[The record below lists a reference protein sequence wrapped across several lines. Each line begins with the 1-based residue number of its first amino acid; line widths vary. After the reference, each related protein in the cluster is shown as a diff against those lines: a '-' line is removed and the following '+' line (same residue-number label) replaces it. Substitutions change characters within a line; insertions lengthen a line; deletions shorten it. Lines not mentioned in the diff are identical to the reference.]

1 MLTSLR
7 EPFKYYLDFSV
18 KGGGYPLNPPKGE
31 PPPPIPQKNSEVE
44 MFGGRSYNAV
54 SEKDE
59 QRQMPKCKH

>member
-18 KGGGYPLNPPKGE
+18 KGGAPPKSANRGT
-31 PPPPIPQKNSEVE
+31 PPIPQKNSEVE